1 MEGIPGIQN
10 FDYSRFYGAGLDL
23 SNMSEEQIAQ
33 LMQEQKM
40 KWVKSSAMSPQA
52 QPGAAAGTGA
62 ADTTGAADAAG
73 GAGAAGAA
81 AGGGEPIINK
91 NGTKM
96 NAEEVATISDI
107 FKKAGKS
114 GMKADELA
122 EKLKERGIEAT
133 ATKVDGKMALKFA
146 NGDTFV
152 DTSAN
157 GVLDTDDKEWVEAVK
172 TLKSK
177 YGDNAPQ
184 LKGGQAQGNAVNA
197 VNNTENTQAVNNN
210 ANPQAVNA
218 AGNTAQLANNAV
230 NTPQLLNPTG
240 EGKNQDTQQL
250 KTVLADL
257 DKTLAEKGYNGTTCE
272 ELCDNGQLESVLA
285 QYGVKMPTELEQN
298 GAGNYVNN
306 LFRNA
311 LMIAGC

>member
-10 FDYSRFYGAGLDL
+10 FDYSRFYGAGMDL

-40 KWVKSSAMSPQA
+40 KWIKSSALAPQA
-52 QPGAAAGTGA
+52 QPGAQAAGKDGA
-62 ADTTGAADAAG
+62 VDGTTGASP
-73 GAGAAGAA
+73 GAGQNANAA
-81 AGGGEPIINK
+81 AGEPIINK

-96 NAEEVATISDI
+96 NAQEVATISDI

-114 GMKADELA
+114 GMKAEELA

-133 ATKVDGKMALKFA
+133 ATKINGKMALKFA

-157 GVLDTDDKEWVEAVK
+157 GVLDTDDKEWTEALK

-177 YGDNAPQ
+177 YGDNPPQ
-184 LKGGQAQGNAVNA
+184 LQGGQGNNAVNTVNE
-197 VNNTENTQAVNNN
+197 VNNTENGQAINNN
-210 ANPQAVNA
+210 AAADTPQQANPAAVS
-218 AGNTAQLANNAV
+218 
-230 NTPQLLNPTG
+230 PQLLNPTG
-240 EGKNQDTQQL
+240 EGKNQDAQQL
-250 KTVLADL
+250 KTVLSDL
-257 DKTLAEKGYNGTTCE
+257 DRTLAEKGYQGIKSE
-272 ELCDNGQLESVLA
+272 ELCENGQLESVLA
-285 QYGVKMPTELEQN
+285 QYGVQMPAELEQY
-298 GAGNYVNN
+298 GAGSYVNN

-311 LMIAGC
+311 LMIAGVS